1 MTRFWVFF
9 SVPVR
14 RRGLLARLGRIALEG
29 GSGRDSYNLL
39 SYYYDAFL
47 AEIKLARRAGA
58 VSACA
63 ARDTAHE
70 QPLRHRH

>member
-14 RRGLLARLGRIALEG
+14 RRGLMARFSRIALEG

-47 AEIKLARRAGA
+47 ADIKLACRAG
-58 VSACA
+58 VVLACA
-63 ARDTAHE
+63 ARDTAHK
-70 QPLRHRH
+70 QPRRRRH